1 MRAEARRV
9 LIVDDDALL
18 CEMLA
23 ERLAEA
29 GWHARSATNA
39 DEALACLDA
48 EPFAAIV
55 SDIRMDGGDG
65 WVLLRSVRARGK
77 APPVILMSSF
87 GPPSVA
93 IRAREEGAFDY
104 LSKPFEIAD
113 LLALLDRAA

>member
-1 MRAEARRV
+1 MLDRARRV

-18 CEMLA
+18 CEMLV
-23 ERLAEA
+23 EGLAEE
-29 GWHARSATNA
+29 GWQARFARSA
-39 DEALACLDA
+39 DEALACLEA

-55 SDIRMDGGDG
+55 SDIRMEGGDG

-87 GPPSVA
+87 GPPTVA

-104 LSKPFEIAD
+104 LSKPFEMAD
-113 LLALLDRAA
+113 LLAVLDRAT